1 MSSLTSVQVTRFC
14 QYIQFPS
21 ILQSDENVLDIFYIK
36 ECELHCHA
44 KPERYDGYWL
54 CVFVMLLS
62 TLCNWFRGLPSFIFY
77 FVFCILY
84 FQGGFGVYWIVCI
97 FNAVKHIMQLVQ
109 RLPIFYILTA
119 PLHPL
124 ANIKGRGGRFWRQ
137 QKIFNFCPEGS
148 WEKKFVFRFC

>member
-1 MSSLTSVQVTRFC
+1 MSSLTSVQVTGFC

-77 FVFCILY
+77 FMFYIFKEVFE
-84 FQGGFGVYWIVCI
+84 FTGSIVCI
-97 FNAVKHIMQLVQ
+97 FNAVKHITQLVQ

-119 PLHPL
+119 LLHPSG
-124 ANIKGRGGRFWRQ
+124 NIEGRRGMVLTPA
-137 QKIFNFCPEGS
+137 KNI
-148 WEKKFVFRFC
+148 